1 MRIPVSQADWPTA
14 FNKTAKYIGR
24 HWPEGQLKLNK
35 SREITAKLF
44 GYHSVHDVQKE
55 LLSNDQKTFSI
66 QEMAKSMTLR
76 GLVYFGLHPES
87 SSALFRNLPWKNL
100 SVWERTREA
109 AEQRMLESQRDRQ
122 GYIVLDEFHEIANY
136 QSPEHLVTLFD
147 ELSIPLFE
155 YAVTKHGTIYQRHYL
170 ESLIYDFD
178 LDGDELLGIDF
189 KGSAIDFLKQYILP
203 LAWRKI
209 EDAVR
214 EPRYGDRIDWHLPY
228 MNVLEPLKNNRFA
241 IFHEGLMAYFPVSV
255 DEKGLP
261 NLLKKIYLNEQIPCS
276 ENLKDIEVDRRQDFI
291 SPRFEHI
298 DGTGHPLDQ
307 GERLLVDGQE
317 YIRANN
323 LSGYTKLLN
332 SFWVQDWWWP
342 PMDDFSPTIKPDT
355 LAKGI
360 ELEHEKIHR
369 WAKVVH
375 SHSGRTINNASIE
388 TLESAISVF
397 FEGVYVSL
405 DSLKSSGQFDI
416 ESGDYEDED
425 EVAEKISDLKES
437 GESVRAQHAELA
449 KHYDDVALGSLYQDY
464 TGGRHPYNCYERD
477 SLFLA
482 FVFGLRFADL
492 FDKRAHDQ
500 STLAGALLADLLSG
514 KLEFSSAREAWH
526 SGQALLSHFKKQ
538 ECAIRKLTEYARHR
552 SSCDTK
558 HVSHGRETELTRKS
572 SVEAIQDLYRLGR
585 KTSMAATP
593 ASQLPEDLTE
603 GVRKEIGQVMLHQI
617 SEAMGGAFKRKE
629 GD

>member
-55 LLSNDQKTFSI
+55 LRSNDIKHVSI
-66 QEMAKSMTLR
+66 KEMAKSMTLR

-109 AEQRMLESQRDRQ
+109 AEQQLLEKRLSEGNRDRQ
-122 GYIVLDEFHEIANY
+122 PYFVVDEFHEIANY
-136 QSPEHLVTLFD
+136 RSPENLVTLFD
-147 ELSIPLFE
+147 ELSIPLFD

-170 ESLIYDFD
+170 ESLINDFD

-189 KGSAIDFLKQYILP
+189 MGSTIDFLKQYILP

-291 SPRFEHI
+291 SPRFEYI
-298 DGTGHPLDQ
+298 DGTGCTLGR
-307 GERLLVDGQE
+307 GERLLVGGQE
-317 YIRANN
+317 YIRVNN
-323 LSGYTKLLN
+323 ISSYTKLLN
-332 SFWVQDWWWP
+332 SFWVKDWWWP
-342 PMDDFSPTIKPDT
+342 SMDDFSPTIKPDT
-355 LAKGI
+355 LTKGI
-360 ELEHEKIHR
+360 EHEHEKIHR
-369 WAKVVH
+369 WATVVH
-375 SHSGRTINNASIE
+375 NHSERTIRNASIE
-388 TLESAISVF
+388 ILNSAMSVF

-405 DSLKSSGQFDI
+405 DSLKASGQFDI

-425 EVAEKISDLKES
+425 ELAEEVSDLKES
-437 GESVRAQHAELA
+437 GESVRAHHAELA

-477 SLFLA
+477 PLFLA
-482 FVFGLRFADL
+482 FVFGLRFAEL

-526 SGQALLSHFKKQ
+526 SGHALLYHFKKQ
-538 ECAIRKLTEYARHR
+538 ESAIRKLTEYAHHR
-552 SSCDTK
+552 SSSTTK
-558 HVSHGRETELTRKS
+558 YVSHGKKTELTRKS
-572 SVEAIQDLYRLGR
+572 SAEAIQDLYRLGR
-585 KTSMAATP
+585 S
-593 ASQLPEDLTE
+593 
-603 GVRKEIGQVMLHQI
+603 
-617 SEAMGGAFKRKE
+617 
-629 GD
+629 